1 MNIVHIDTG
10 KSWRGGQNQVLL
22 LTRDLQKRGYNQVL
36 VCQKSRG
43 LAVRAKE
50 HGIPTR
56 EIVMHGEIDPF
67 AVMSI
72 RKILKKHAATICHC
86 HTSHAHGLGVLATLG
101 IKNIKIIVTRRVDFV
116 IAQNFLSR
124 RKYYSPKVYYIA
136 ISDGVQRVLLEAVVP
151 EDRITL
157 VRSGIDLERFAHIE
171 NGNPLRKEFALPE
184 EAIVIGTVGHLVD
197 HKGHIYLVRA
207 APYVLERF
215 PNALFIIVGEGEERS
230 ALEAEIQRLNLKERF
245 ILPGYR
251 TDIGAF
257 LKLFDIFALPSHLE
271 GLCTSLLDA
280 MAVGVPIVA
289 TDTGGVP
296 DVISDHSNGL
306 LAKPRNPRNLARKI
320 IRLLENTHLQNQFVA
335 EGKKIVQ
342 ERFSADRMVE
352 GTLRVY
358 KEIANR

>member
-10 KSWRGGQNQVLL
+10 TSWRGGQNQVLL
-22 LTRDLQKRGYNQVL
+22 LTRGLQKRGYNQVL
-36 VCQKSRG
+36 LCQKSG
-43 LAVRAKE
+43 ELAARARE
-50 HGIPTR
+50 SGIPTR
-56 EIVMHGEIDPF
+56 EMAMHGEIDPF
-67 AVMSI
+67 AIMRI
-72 RKILKKHAATICHC
+72 RKIYKEFNAAICHC
-86 HTSHAHGLGVLATLG
+86 HTSHAHGLGLLATLG
-101 IKNIKIIVTRRVDFV
+101 SNNTKVLVTRRVDFA
-116 IAQNFLSR
+116 IGRNFLSR

-157 VRSGIDLERFAHIE
+157 VRSGIDLERFAHIDD
-171 NGNPLRKEFALPE
+171 GDSLRKEFALPDE
-184 EAIVIGTVGHLVD
+184 TIVIGTVGHLVD

-207 APYVLERF
+207 APNILERF
-215 PNALFIIVGEGEERS
+215 PNAVFIIVGEGEERS
-230 ALEAEIQRLNLKERF
+230 VLEAEIQRLNLKDRF

-251 TDIGAF
+251 TDIGKF
-257 LKLFDIFALPSHLE
+257 LKLFDIFVLPSHLE

-320 IRLLENTHLQNQFVA
+320 IRLLENTHLQNRFVA
-335 EGKKIVQ
+335 EGEKMVK
-342 ERFSADRMVE
+342 ERFTADRMVE
-352 GTLRVY
+352 GTLKVY
-358 KEIANR
+358 KEITGR